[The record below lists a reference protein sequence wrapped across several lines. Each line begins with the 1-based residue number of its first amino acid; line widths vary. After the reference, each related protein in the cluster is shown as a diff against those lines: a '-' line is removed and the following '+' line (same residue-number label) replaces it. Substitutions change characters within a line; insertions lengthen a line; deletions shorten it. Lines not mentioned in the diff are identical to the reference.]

1 MNKLSAL
8 ALGAGLALASISLAY
23 ADSAVTGAWK
33 LSVGTQDDPCTVTL
47 SADQD
52 TAGSATSTGDCNGVY
67 VGHWKTVGSS
77 LQLLS
82 ANGTLVAWLKPE
94 GGAYEGKRVSDGRAV
109 ALNR

>member
-1 MNKLSAL
+1 MTRLSAL
-8 ALGAGLALASISLAY
+8 ALGAGLALASITLAH

-47 SADQD
+47 SADQGN
-52 TAGSATSTGDCNGVY
+52 AGTATSQGDCNGVD

-77 LQLLS
+77 LQLLA

-94 GGAYEGKRVSDGRAV
+94 GAAYEGKRISDGRAV

>member
-8 ALGAGLALASISLAY
+8 ALGAGLALASISLAH

-33 LSVGTQDDPCTVTL
+33 LSVGTQDDPCTLTL
-47 SADQD
+47 NADQD
-52 TAGSATSTGDCNGVY
+52 NAGPSGDCNGVY
-67 VGHWKTVGSS
+67 VGHGKPGGSS

-82 ANGTLVAWLKPE
+82 PNGSLVAWLKPE

>member
-8 ALGAGLALASISLAY
+8 ALGAGLALASISLAH
-23 ADSAVTGAWK
+23 ADPVTGAWK

-52 TAGSATSTGDCNGVY
+52 NAGTASSQGDCNGVN

-77 LQLLS
+77 LQLLA

-94 GGAYEGKRVSDGRAV
+94 GAAYEGKRISDGRAV
-109 ALNR
+109 ALSR

>member
-1 MNKLSAL
+1 MNKLSAI
-8 ALGAGLALASISLAY
+8 ALGAGLALASISLAH

-47 SADQD
+47 NADQD
-52 TAGSATSTGDCNGVY
+52 SAGSATSNGDCNGVY